1 MSIFKGPTTLGL
13 SGLGAD
19 PATIPCTGVSFVK
32 AIQSELV
39 RRGYPMK
46 VDGSWGG
53 CTASAWLKE
62 VGAPLTHKDQV
73 QQFLGKS
80 CSTGY
85 ISPFGTLAAGPWHTT
100 LPSCSNGQDVK
111 KDGGTGTGTGGGG
124 GGGTKVPPNTLLACP
139 TQCAQDHTMG
149 STAYIQCLAKCA
161 DSIIPGIN
169 IPGTVP
175 GTVPVTPPGPGTVP
189 GTVPGTTSGGMDAT
203 KIAMI
208 VGGIAVAGAV
218 VLLVVSKK
226 KNKGKSVKSNQRTCG
241 L

>member
-1 MSIFKGPTTLGL
+1 
-13 SGLGAD
+13 
-19 PATIPCTGVSFVK
+19 
-32 AIQSELV
+32 
-39 RRGYPMK
+39 
-46 VDGSWGG
+46 
-53 CTASAWLKE
+53 
-62 VGAPLTHKDQV
+62 
-73 QQFLGKS
+73 
-80 CSTGY
+80 
-85 ISPFGTLAAGPWHTT
+85 
-100 LPSCSNGQDVK
+100 
-111 KDGGTGTGTGGGG
+111 
-124 GGGTKVPPNTLLACP
+124 
-139 TQCAQDHTMG
+139 MG